1 MVSICLLPEVEVS
14 QSVSDQ
20 INSYFIKWSI
30 RYFSH
35 LLWILLNFGFVPSA
49 KDAVGN
55 IFPDVFIH
63 AFPVILAL
71 DEAICVGISLMT

>member
-1 MVSICLLPEVEVS
+1 MVSICLLPEIEVS
-14 QSVSDQ
+14 QSVTKS
-20 INSYFIKWSI
+20 IAIFIKWSI

-35 LLWILLNFGFVPSA
+35 LQWILLNFGFVSSS

-55 IFPDVFIH
+55 ILPDVFIH